1 MKPSAKATS
10 EALKTVVYF
19 LFGIMSIAFL
29 VLAVLNGLTDNVGAS
44 FAFLAA
50 TAASWVVA
58 LINTPKSAIRTQP
71 AGKSQQPQKGSGD
84 NPHQAMSS
92 SEREAY
98 LARLNSFH
106 YAPNKYAGKSAK
118 VQSRHNPTICP
129 KCGSHNTMV
138 IGSGKKVAV
147 GRAIVGDM
155 VAGPAGAVVGAMTGK
170 KNRVEMICRDCGKRW
185 YI

>member
-1 MKPSAKATS
+1 MKPSTKGPS

-19 LFGIMSIAFL
+19 LFVTMSMASL
-29 VLAVLNGLTDNVGAS
+29 VLAVLNGMTDNVGGC

-50 TAASWVVA
+50 TAVTWVVA
-58 LINTPKSAIRTQP
+58 LINTPESVLRTQQV
-71 AGKSQQPQKGSGD
+71 GKTQQPKKSND
-84 NPHQAMSS
+84 DVRRTMSP

-98 LARLNSFH
+98 LARSNSFH
-106 YAPNKYAGKSAK
+106 YAPNKYAGKSPK

-129 KCGSHNTMV
+129 KCGSRNTMV
-138 IGSGKKVAV
+138 IGSGKKVSV
-147 GRAIVGDM
+147 GRAIAGDM
-155 VAGPAGAVVGAMTGK
+155 VAGPAGAVVVAMTGK